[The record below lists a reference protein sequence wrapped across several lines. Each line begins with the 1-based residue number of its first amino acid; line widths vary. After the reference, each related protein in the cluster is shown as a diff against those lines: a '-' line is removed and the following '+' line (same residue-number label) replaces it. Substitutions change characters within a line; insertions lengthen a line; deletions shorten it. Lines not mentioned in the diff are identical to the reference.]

1 VSFTITNNG
10 KDPLEVRRVQC
21 DDPTVTATN
30 LSASKIKKGKKATLT
45 VSFDPSK
52 AQNDFINA
60 RISVISNDPEE
71 SLTVVRITAELPIKQ

>member
-1 VSFTITNNG
+1 
-10 KDPLEVRRVQC
+10 
-21 DDPTVTATN
+21 
-30 LSASKIKKGKKATLT
+30 